1 MWAERLY
8 MTSPNFWA
16 EFTVTDAKFR
26 HLPPLKSFSGPGH
39 TEGHCQLSRARLV
52 DRNRTRSTSR
62 AERAAGDI
70 FLLRHAERRRHAPG
84 PDRDDSFI
92 NSPELDVPGQRV
104 ARGVRPGPPAGF
116 GPRRADG
123 SGLFLARLDRS

>member
-1 MWAERLY
+1 
-8 MTSPNFWA
+8 MTSPNFCA

-26 HLPPLKSFSGPGH
+26 PPFKSFSGPGH
-39 TEGHCQLSRARLV
+39 TEGHCQLTRARLV
-52 DRNRTRSTSR
+52 DRNRTRSTSRAEPNR

-84 PDRDDSFI
+84 PDRDNSFV
-92 NSPELDVPGQRV
+92 NSPELDVPGQRA